1 MTFSDLW
8 PHFKSKSHIVNLKD
22 KVTIAQYMETIPNIW
37 NGNMFGDLDLPL
49 NASRGLS
56 AIAEFLVTLETLF
69 INTEIADRITIQ
81 EF

>member
-1 MTFSDLW
+1 
-8 PHFKSKSHIVNLKD
+8 
-22 KVTIAQYMETIPNIW
+22 METIPNIW